1 VWDNFTGGVDGRNNS
16 WLVAPFP
23 VGVASRHSACRD
35 GGMMTRKG
43 EFQSFKPM
51 PVPEGVPAIVRDLFK
66 IMTEQRL
73 GVRQVAKRSGVDGNT
88 ILTWRS
94 SRVPSTTNFEAVA
107 NALGYELQL
116 VRREKGQKTI
126 SPVKGGP
133 LK

>member
-1 VWDNFTGGVDGRNNS
+1 
-16 WLVAPFP
+16 
-23 VGVASRHSACRD
+23 
-35 GGMMTRKG
+35 MTRKG

-51 PVPEGVPAIVRDLFK
+51 PVPEGVPTIVRDLFK